1 MQKIRIRDTDSD
13 LTIDD
18 KVFPFLENGILY
30 IRMIILNHAGERTE
44 FVSVMPQDIL
54 WRTMPYTNEMMDD
67 LDTAADKA
75 MEDFAVRVAKQEIED
90 EENETVEI
98 IDDQDGMHYG

>member
-75 MEDFAVRVAKQEIED
+75 MEDFAVRVAKQEI
-90 EENETVEI
+90 
-98 IDDQDGMHYG
+98 